1 MNRVSISGCLTRDP
15 ELSYTGDLAICK
27 TGVAVIER
35 KKTGDEWVDVPHF
48 INITYFGRRG
58 ELMAEKAK
66 KGDRVYVDGRLH
78 FSQWETDDGT
88 KRNKLEVVCQA
99 VEGEFNY
106 RPSEGG
112 TPTTQASTPAAAA
125 DTDDIP
131 F

>member
-1 MNRVSISGCLTRDP
+1 MNRVAISGCLTRDP
-15 ELSYTGDLAICK
+15 ELVWSGDLAICK

-35 KKTGDEWVDVPHF
+35 KKTGEEWEDVAHF

-78 FSQWETDDGT
+78 FSSWETDDGS
-88 KRNKLEVVCQA
+88 KRNKLEVVA
-99 VEGEFNY
+99 TVVEGEFVY

-112 TPTTQASTPAAAA
+112 TPATQASTPAAAA
-125 DTDDIP
+125 AEDDIP